1 MLSGD
6 THTPGLKLK
15 YVLTKLSFFNGN
27 ILDVLACRRKSSISE
42 SDADKCSSSSQ
53 AEMVQ
58 TTHFSFIS
66 TNQHFRDVKQFY
78 VGRAILGLE
87 ANCLQALQFLSN
99 WNKDLFIEIYKF
111 LVALHNCMVCHIG
124 CGCFTRI

>member
-1 MLSGD
+1 
-6 THTPGLKLK
+6 
-15 YVLTKLSFFNGN
+15 
-27 ILDVLACRRKSSISE
+27 
-42 SDADKCSSSSQ
+42 
-53 AEMVQ
+53 MVQ

-99 WNKDLFIEIYKF
+99 WNKDLFIEIYMF
-111 LVALHNCMVCHIG
+111 LVVNVIRFATPWGSPLGVDV
-124 CGCFTRI
+124 